1 MAVHHLTTALF
12 LSKLV
17 RPLLGFVLAVLPLVF
32 VCDIVARTLFWRLG
46 LKESWI

>member
-1 MAVHHLTTALF
+1 
-12 LSKLV
+12 
-17 RPLLGFVLAVLPLVF
+17 VLAVLPLVF